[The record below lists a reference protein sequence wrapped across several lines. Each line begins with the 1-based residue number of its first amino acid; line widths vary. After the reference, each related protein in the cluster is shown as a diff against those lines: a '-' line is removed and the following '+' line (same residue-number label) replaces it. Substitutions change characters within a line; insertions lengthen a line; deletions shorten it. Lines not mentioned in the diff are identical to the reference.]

1 MPRERKTEVSA
12 SVIVH
17 ATEDPRIVT
26 GAASQMLGI
35 QEDAFTGTSTTGHF
49 GNPILV
55 YDANLTGADAA
66 LSVRRFAGMLSGRD
80 VDALEAQ
87 IQERTVD
94 SRLHLRIDKQVLI
107 RNGRPEIIGLHGSGG
122 REGDGEGNG
131 GGGGGNKDAI
141 KIKIHTPIYSKKDV
155 VPTFAEMLRGST
167 E

>member
-1 MPRERKTEVSA
+1 MSRERKTEVSA

-55 YDANLTGADAA
+55 YDVNLTGADAA

-80 VDALEAQ
+80 VDALEVQ

-107 RNGRPEIIGLHGSGG
+107 RNGRLEIIGLHGSGG
-122 REGDGEGNG
+122 REREGEGS
-131 GGGGGNKDAI
+131 GGGNKDAI

-155 VPTFAEMLRGST
+155 VPTFAKMLRGSA

>member
-1 MPRERKTEVSA
+1 MPRERKMEVSA

-35 QEDAFTGTSTTGHF
+35 QEDAFTGTNTTGHF
-49 GNPILV
+49 GNPISV
-55 YDANLTGADAA
+55 YDVNLTGADAA
-66 LSVRRFAGMLSGRD
+66 LSVRRFVGMLSGID
-80 VDALEAQ
+80 VDALEVQ

-122 REGDGEGNG
+122 HGEEGNG
-131 GGGGGNKDAI
+131 GSKDAI
-141 KIKIHTPIYSKKDV
+141 KIKIHTPIYSKKDA
-155 VPTFAEMLRGST
+155 VPAFVEILRGSA
-167 E
+167 